1 MPGQSSPAFLSVR
14 LPQATRD
21 RLKAA
26 TAARG
31 QTVQGL
37 VDSLVERFLAEE
49 TRQAPD
55 LATVLR
61 TLRAQAES
69 LKQRGV
75 IGLWVFG
82 SVARG
87 DARADS
93 DVDLLAE
100 FTPGAHLSLVGL
112 TSLRAE
118 LSDPLGASADLV
130 ERSALRPTCAKQPNA
145 RRCGCYETAWHA
157 RAAEGHPGRGRGRAG
172 FRGRAG
178 RGGLPRCRRLIG
190 GPIARSRTHL
200 PRSARR

>member
-26 TAARG
+26 AAARG

-61 TLRAQAES
+61 TLRAQAEP
-69 LKQRGV
+69 LKQRGI

-100 FTPGAHLSLVGL
+100 FAPGAHLSLVGL
-112 TSLRAE
+112 ASLRAE
-118 LSDPLGASADLV
+118 LSDLLGASADLV
-130 ERSALRPTCAKQPNA
+130 ERSALRATV
-145 RRCGCYETAWHA
+145 RE
-157 RAAEGHPGRGRGRAG
+157 AAEREAVRV
-172 FRGRAG
+172 
-178 RGGLPRCRRLIG
+178 L
-190 GPIARSRTHL
+190 
-200 PRSARR
+200 